1 MTSTASP
8 SLSAL
13 PELLESLDDLSTAD
27 LTALL
32 EQGLTTLS
40 RRVSSAHAHDEFSPF
55 QREKTDDHHD
65 WGTSFL
71 ANEQGHYTTG
81 GRNAEDAITCADPA
95 ASLPAIIEQAATL
108 GRLCEN
114 VETALAGVVGRIFPL
129 HEQRLELLGLPT
141 GRLAYKN
148 AADYLRFHTMVGFGV
163 ARRRVQTATAVHPD
177 TTLTSLTD
185 AAGTTTEPP
194 LPEVHDAVVD
204 GEITP
209 RATQAIIEALQAV
222 AEEARSVSTDPEAV
236 AKLINDGEKTLIDEA
251 REFDDNAFATYAA
264 GWKERTSTR
273 VNPDGQAPDD
283 KYAEKKRGLRRIG
296 TRGKLSIWQ
305 CATDQAGDELL
316 RALVHAMNN
325 PRATPGSHSAETSS
339 TADTSSGTGAEATA
353 DNITGSTHAVD
364 AAGHPVEN
372 LDERTPAQRAH
383 DALIGV
389 LTAGLKVPHNKLPDQ
404 GGTRPQML
412 VTIDL
417 TLLLRM
423 MHQGGF
429 APKNFDPAW
438 LADGTLP
445 SFQLSQGSYTGPI
458 SPAAIRHLLCEA
470 EILPVVLGGAGQV
483 LDVGTSE
490 RFFDKHLRK
499 ALVARDGGCAA
510 PGCTT
515 PAPWCEA
522 HHIDPARNHGP
533 TSTANGVLLCHHDHR
548 LADRGDWDIHII
560 DDVPWFTAPPYIDP
574 GQVPRRNTYWRPQR
588 E

>member
-1 MTSTASP
+1 MTTTASP

-13 PELLESLDDLSTAD
+13 PELLESLDELTTAD
-27 LTALL
+27 LTTLL
-32 EQGLTTLS
+32 EHGLTTLS
-40 RRVSSAHAHDEFSPF
+40 RRVSAAHAHDEFTPF
-55 QREKTDDHHD
+55 HRQTPDTRHD

-71 ANEQGHYTTG
+71 PNEKGHYATG
-81 GRNAEDAITCADPA
+81 GKNNEDAIVCDDPA
-95 ASLPAIIEQAATL
+95 SSLPAIITQAATL

-114 VETALAGVVGRIFPL
+114 VETALAGIVGRIFPL

-141 GRLAYKN
+141 GRVVHKN
-148 AADYLRFHTMVGFGV
+148 AADYLRSHTMVGFGV
-163 ARRRVQTATAVHPD
+163 ARRRIHTANAIHPD
-177 TTLTSLTD
+177 TTLASLTD
-185 AAGTTTEPP
+185 AAGPTTEPP
-194 LPEVHDAVVD
+194 LPEVHDAAVD
-204 GEITP
+204 GDITP
-209 RATQAIIEALQAV
+209 RATQAIIDALNAV
-222 AEEARSVSTDPEAV
+222 DEEARSVSTDPHDVEQ
-236 AKLINDGEKTLIDEA
+236 LITEGEKTLVDQA
-251 REFDDNAFATYAA
+251 REFDDNAFTAYAA

-273 VNPDGQAPDD
+273 INPDGQAPDD
-283 KYAEKKRGLRRIG
+283 KIAEKKRGLRRIG

-316 RALVHAMNN
+316 STLVHAMNN
-325 PRATPGSHSAETSS
+325 PRATPGSHSENTTS
-339 TADTSSGTGAEATA
+339 TSEAGTE
-353 DNITGSTHAVD
+353 THAVD
-364 AAGHPVEN
+364 ADGNPSES
-372 LDERTPAQRAH
+372 LDERTRDQKAH

-417 TLLLRM
+417 PLLLRM
-423 MHQGGF
+423 MHQGGI
-429 APKNFDPAW
+429 APKNFNPAW

-445 SFQLSQGSYTGPI
+445 GFQLSQGSYTGPI
-458 SPAAIRHLLCEA
+458 NPTTIRHLLCEA

-548 LADRGDWDIHII
+548 LADRGDWAIHII

-574 GQVPRRNTYWRPQR
+574 GQVPRRNTYWRPRR